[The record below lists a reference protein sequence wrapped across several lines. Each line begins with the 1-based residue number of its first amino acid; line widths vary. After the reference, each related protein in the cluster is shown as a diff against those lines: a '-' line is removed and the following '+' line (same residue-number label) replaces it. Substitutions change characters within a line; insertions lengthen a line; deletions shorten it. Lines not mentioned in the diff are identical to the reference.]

1 MTPTRQGLL
10 LHLPNE
16 LIVYIL
22 SSFLDLPDV
31 WSLLSTS
38 KELRYF
44 ASTVIKT
51 TWKIN
56 LCCSSCGSSGENNG
70 RTTTLPLMK
79 LQCRAALIQ
88 LASASDP
95 TRERQLHANMMKG
108 IASYK
113 HKYVLIEDIDIRN
126 RIRTAV
132 DVVFHHAIFV
142 SAMDR
147 IRLSSSSS
155 SSSSSSKPSIMG
167 LAAAAVWVRLLTELD
182 TAFPSYCREITFTCA
197 DNIKAFLEYT
207 GYKIM
212 KEQQQ
217 HLKRDHHITLYS
229 LWACFDFMGAA
240 FLGKILT
247 DHHIE
252 CAVQRTC
259 DLLSSSSSSKQQKQ
273 ALVTFKKSLL
283 VHFLEHWLLTCK
295 GSGDLVRFIRLE
307 IEKL

>member
-1 MTPTRQGLL
+1 MTPRNGLL

-16 LIVYIL
+16 LILYIIT
-22 SSFLDLPDV
+22 SFLDLPDV
-31 WSLLSTS
+31 WCLLSTS

-44 ASTVIKT
+44 ASTVLKT

-56 LCCSSCGSSGENNG
+56 ICCGENM
-70 RTTTLPLMK
+70 TLLMK

-88 LASASDP
+88 LASASDLAK
-95 TRERQLHANMMKG
+95 EKQLHAHMMKG

-126 RIRTAV
+126 RIRTTV
-132 DVVFHHAIFV
+132 DVVFHHAVFV

-147 IRLSSSSS
+147 MRRLSTT
-155 SSSSSSKPSIMG
+155 KPSMG

-212 KEQQQ
+212 SKQQQ
-217 HLKRDHHITLYS
+217 RDHYITLYS

-259 DLLSSSSSSKQQKQ
+259 DILSSQQQ
-273 ALVTFKKSLL
+273 PLVTFKKSLL